1 MYIKRDDVRIE
12 FYRAS
17 GPGGQRRN
25 KKETA
30 VRITHLPTRIM
41 AVSADERSQVRN
53 KAIALKRL
61 EKKLGILFRKKK
73 KRLRTKRPVRVKEM
87 ILQEK
92 RIKGE
97 IKRLRALVKSRG
109 YE

>member
-1 MYIKRDDVRIE
+1 MLIKPNDIKIE
-12 FYRAS
+12 YYKSS

-30 VRITHLPTRIM
+30 VRITHLATGIM

-53 KAIALKRL
+53 KLIALKRL
-61 EKKLGILFRKKK
+61 EKKLWILFRKKK
-73 KRLRTKRPVRVKEM
+73 KRLSTKRPVRVKEM

-92 RIKGE
+92 KIKGE
-97 IKRLRALVKSRG
+97 IKRLRAPVKSRG

>member
-1 MYIKRDDVRIE
+1 MYIKRDEVRIE

-30 VRITHLPTRIM
+30 VRIIHLATGIM